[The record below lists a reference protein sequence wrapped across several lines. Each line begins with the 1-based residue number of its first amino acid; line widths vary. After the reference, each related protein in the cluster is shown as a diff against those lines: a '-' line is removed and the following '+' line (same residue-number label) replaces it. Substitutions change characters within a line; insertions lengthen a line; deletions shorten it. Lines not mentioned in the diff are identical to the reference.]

1 MKRVL
6 ITIAILLGITLGAFA
21 QNGNREGDET
31 YAPIVLPPHGV
42 QEDQDASCVV
52 VLALF
57 QGWNWWAPTGRVTAE
72 QLRSALGTN
81 LEEFKTE
88 TGDVA
93 TDAIL
98 LPGQMYKIKVN
109 NSLYSESLVGLP
121 RTASITIGNG
131 INWIGYTGASNLS
144 ISEALGS
151 ITPNNGDKIIS
162 QNQGF
167 AIFNGTSWE
176 GSLTTLVPGKGYIYI
191 R

>member
-6 ITIAILLGITLGAFA
+6 LTIAILLGMTLGALA
-21 QNGNREGDET
+21 QNGNREVGVT

-42 QEDQDASCVV
+42 QEDQEASFVV
-52 VLALF
+52 TLALF

-72 QLRSALGTN
+72 QLRSILDTN
-81 LEEFKTE
+81 LQEFKTE

-93 TDAIL
+93 TDAVL
-98 LPGQMYKIKVN
+98 MPGQMYKIKVY
-109 NSLYSESLVGLP
+109 NSLYTDRLAGLP
-121 RTASITIGNG
+121 WAANITIGNG

-144 ISEALGS
+144 ISEALGN

-162 QNQGF
+162 QDQGF

-176 GSLTTLVPGKGYIYI
+176 GSLTTLVPGKGYVYI